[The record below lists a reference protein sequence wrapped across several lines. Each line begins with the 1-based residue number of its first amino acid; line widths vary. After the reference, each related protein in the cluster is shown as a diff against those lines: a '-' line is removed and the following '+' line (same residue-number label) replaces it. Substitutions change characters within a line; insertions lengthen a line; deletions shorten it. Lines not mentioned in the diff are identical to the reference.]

1 VDGKELYSP
10 RTQHALLKEKVQPR
24 LGFREAGKQVENW
37 RLMLGN
43 ALRETIGLP
52 EPSIELNARKVWTRE
67 EPDGRIERWEIDVEE
82 GARVPMYLAVPRGV
96 TGSIPFIICLQGHS
110 TGMHVSLAFDREDE
124 ETPIEVKGDRDLA
137 RQCLANGLGALCV
150 EQRAF
155 GLRRDLVSEECSAY
169 GPCSDAAMHALVLG
183 RTLVGERVFDVMRAI
198 DFLKTRPEV
207 NPSVIGIM
215 GNSAGG
221 TISLYTAALSDD
233 IAFAVPSSCFC
244 EYRESWLRAC
254 FCPCGFVPGL
264 AALADLP
271 DILGLAAPKPVAV
284 IVGREDRGFPTD
296 SLKRAF
302 ARLQEIYAATGAA
315 GSCRLYLGEE
325 GHRFYAQP
333 AWEFIR
339 EFILKETFA

>member
-1 VDGKELYSP
+1 MLKRRIVPELAY
-10 RTQHALLKEKVQPR
+10 
-24 LGFREAGKQVENW
+24 REAGKAYPEW
-37 RLMLGN
+37 RTQ
-43 ALRETIGLP
+43 LRERLRGQLGLFESP
-52 EPSIELNARKVWTRE
+52 VDLEPRKIWAREKA
-67 EPDGRIERWEIDVEE
+67 DGRIERWEIQTEE
-82 GARVPMYLAVPRGV
+82 GSLMPMYLAVPNGTAGR
-96 TGSIPFIICLQGHS
+96 IPFIICLQGHS

-137 RQCLANGLGALCV
+137 RQCLANGVGALCI

-155 GLRRDLVSEECSAY
+155 GLRRDPVSEERSAY
-169 GPCSDAAMHALVLG
+169 GLCSDAAMHALVLG
-183 RTLVGERVFDVMRAI
+183 RTLLGERVFDVMRAVE
-198 DFLKTRPEV
+198 FLKTRPEADL
-207 NPSVIGIM
+207 SAIGIM

-221 TISLYTAALSDD
+221 TTSLYAAALSGD

-296 SLKRAF
+296 AVHRAF
-302 ARLQEIYAATGAA
+302 DRLQEIYTAADAPA
-315 GSCRLYLGEE
+315 NCRLYIGHE
-325 GHRFYAQP
+325 GHRFYAKE
-333 AWEFIR
+333 AWTFIR
-339 EFILKETFA
+339 EVALKGMPV